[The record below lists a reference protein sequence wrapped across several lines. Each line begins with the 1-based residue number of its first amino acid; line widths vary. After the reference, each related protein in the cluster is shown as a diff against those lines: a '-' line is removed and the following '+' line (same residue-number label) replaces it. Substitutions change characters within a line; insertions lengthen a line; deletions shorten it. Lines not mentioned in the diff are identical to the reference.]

1 MPVAQNEQVVIK
13 PVLLHY
19 VEGLPE
25 EWDIKVSED
34 FSEEKKLFAYQV
46 QALKNAL
53 KALYS
58 FYKNYNGNK
67 EEYNRNKEEFARI
80 YAEYYELLSPKVK
93 KQKLLGLLSE
103 FYQLDENTVPFKE
116 LCNRMSFWM
125 ATGSGKTL
133 VIVKLIDLLFDLQ
146 EKQEEESIPRKPILF
161 LTARQDL
168 VEAFLRYIEEFNRS
182 NPGKRIS
189 HVNLKEYQG
198 EKQGSLFR
206 ERKVFF
212 YRMDLISDE
221 KGKETLD
228 FRTLLDRDKE
238 GNLLGNWYVI
248 LDEAHKGD
256 KEESK
261 RQFLAS
267 VLSKDGFLFNFSAT
281 FTDPIDIATTVYNL
295 NLSEFINKGYGK
307 QIYLSHSEVEGF
319 EKKEEER
326 DFSREEKKKVL
337 LKTLILLAGLKK
349 AKRKLPDLY
358 HNPLTI
364 YLVNSVNVEE
374 SDLKLLFEE
383 LLNFARF
390 IERGLYEEAK
400 EELIDE
406 FGGSSYILG
415 DGKLEFMKEIV
426 RDVEIQDI
434 YREVYNASSGGTIEY
449 QYYKENT
456 QEVALKHTDANVPFA
471 LIKIGSI
478 EKIKKNLLWEYQETV
493 LYEDPKYFERLNE
506 PDSPINLLIGSRAF
520 YEGWDSPR
528 PNLIVFINLGTQAD
542 AKKFVLQ
549 ATGRGVRIEPV
560 KNRRQ
565 RLKWVSEHL
574 PELRDK
580 VDKPEVKALET
591 LFVFA
596 TSRKAVETI
605 LNELTKLKEVSEY
618 SQVELY
624 KNPELERHILLIP
637 KYKTKGKSV
646 FELENPPKFKLSD
659 ENYKLLKLYLDLM
672 PKERFALERNSDL
685 EKLREIVK
693 NSGRYLSID
702 NECHYRNFEKLLK
715 ALLNYSK
722 AQVQDIDESEPFI
735 PLPEDAIVHFK
746 EIMVK
751 KELVEKF
758 KRLAEEVF
766 NAKKMSEEEE
776 ISKKLKDVDK
786 EVAENFKKLA
796 EKVFETERIKEID
809 GITLEKI
816 LSHYYIPIVY
826 TKNAQDLVK
835 HVISVESEVDFIEAL
850 KRKIDKLDEICE
862 YWFFSKL
869 DEQKDKIYIPYMDKE
884 GRQAR
889 FIPDFIF
896 WLKLKKNKYVI
907 YFIDPKGSAHTDYER
922 KVDGYERIFVEN
934 GKPKEFEHKGLKVEV
949 RLRLFNKD
957 YSGGEKYKDY
967 WVNSQALFEDL
978 VV

>member
-1 MPVAQNEQVVIK
+1 MPVAQSEQVVIK

-19 VEGLPE
+19 VEGLSE
-25 EWDIKVSED
+25 GWDIKVSED

-46 QALKNAL
+46 DALENAL

-58 FYKNYNGNK
+58 FYEKYR
-67 EEYNRNKEEFARI
+67 EDKEEFARI
-80 YAEYYELLSPKVK
+80 YTEYYELISPKVK
-93 KQKLLGLLSE
+93 RQKLLGLLSE

-146 EKQEEESIPRKPILF
+146 EMNLIPSKPILF

-168 VEAFLRYIEEFNRS
+168 VDAFLKYLKEFNRS
-182 NPGKRIS
+182 NIGKQIFPVS
-189 HVNLKEYQG
+189 LKDYER
-198 EKQGSLFR
+198 EKLQESLF
-206 ERKVFF
+206 RKVFF

-228 FRTLLDRDKE
+228 FRSFLDRDKD

-281 FTDPIDIATTVYNL
+281 FTDPIDIATTIYNL

-307 QIYLSHSEVEGF
+307 QIYLSHSEVKGF

-326 DFSREEKKKVL
+326 DFSKEEKKKII

-349 AKRKLPDLY
+349 AKKKLPDLY

-374 SDLKLLFEE
+374 SDLKLIFEE

-390 IERGLYEEAK
+390 IERDLYEKAK
-400 EELIDE
+400 EELINE

-449 QYYKENT
+449 QYYEKND
-456 QEVALKHTDANVPFA
+456 QEVALKHTGANVPFA

-506 PDSPINLLIGSRAF
+506 PDSPVNLLIGSRAF

-542 AKKFVLQ
+542 ARKFVLQ

-565 RLKWVSEHL
+565 RLKWVSENL
-574 PELRDK
+574 SELRDK
-580 VDKPEVKALET
+580 IDKPEVKALET

-605 LNELTKLKEVSEY
+605 LSELTKLKEVAGY
-618 SQVELY
+618 IQVELY
-624 KNPELERHILLIP
+624 KNPEVEKHLLLIP

-646 FELENPPKFKLSD
+646 FELESPPKFKLSD

-693 NSGRYLSID
+693 NSGKYLSID
-702 NECHYRNFEKLLK
+702 GEYHYRNFEKLLK

-751 KELVEKF
+751 KELVEEF
-758 KRLAEEVF
+758 KRLAEKVF
-766 NAKKMSEEEE
+766 NAKEMSESE
-776 ISKKLKDVDK
+776 KLKRTEDYVNK
-786 EVAENFKKLA
+786 GKTFEEAYKLVIEETSFTKK
-796 EKVFETERIKEID
+796 ID
-809 GITLEKI
+809 SITLEKI

-826 TKNAQDLVK
+826 TKKAQDLVK
-835 HVISVESEVDFIEAL
+835 HVISVESEVDFLEVL
-850 KRKIDKLDEICE
+850 KRKIDQLDKICE

-922 KVDGYERIFVEN
+922 KVDGYERIFIEN
-934 GKPKEFEHKGLKVEV
+934 GKPKEFDHKGLKVEV
-949 RLRLFNKD
+949 RLKLFNKD

>member
-1 MPVAQNEQVVIK
+1 MPVATEEKTIK
-13 PVLLHY
+13 PVLLNF
-19 VEGLPE
+19 VESLSEG
-25 EWDIKVSED
+25 WDIGVSED
-34 FSEEKKLFAYQV
+34 FSKEKKLFAYQK
-46 QALKNAL
+46 QAIVNTL

-58 FYKNYNGNK
+58 FYERHRADKG
-67 EEYNRNKEEFARI
+67 EFARI
-80 YAEYYELLSPKVK
+80 YAEYYDLLSPKVRNE
-93 KQKLLGLLSE
+93 KLLSLLSE
-103 FYQLDENTVPFKE
+103 FYRLEGDTLPFAE

-133 VIVKLIDLLFDLQ
+133 VIVKLIDLLFDLMQ
-146 EKQEEESIPRKPILF
+146 EKAIPQKPILF
-161 LTARQDL
+161 LTAREDL
-168 VEAFLRYIEEFNRS
+168 VDAFRRELVEFNIS
-182 NPGKRIS
+182 NPSRQILPVS
-189 HVNLKEYQG
+189 LAEYEKEKVQ
-198 EKQGSLFR
+198 ESLFR
-206 ERKVFF
+206 RVFY

-221 KGKETLD
+221 RGDKTLD
-228 FRTLLDRDKE
+228 FRSFLDRDRE

-248 LDEAHKGD
+248 LDEAHKGG

-261 RQFLAS
+261 RQFLVS
-267 VLSKDGFLFNFSAT
+267 LLSKDGFLFNFSAT
-281 FTDPIDIATTVYNL
+281 FTEAIDIATTVYNL
-295 NLSEFINKGYGK
+295 NLSEFISKGYGK
-307 QIYLSHSEVEGF
+307 QIYLSYSEVEGF
-319 EKKEEER
+319 EKNEEER
-326 DFSREEKKKVL
+326 EFSKEEKKKVI

-349 AKRKLPDLY
+349 AKKKLPDLY

-390 IERGLYEEAK
+390 IPDTLFKKAR
-400 EELIDE
+400 EELAEE
-406 FGGSSYILG
+406 FRDSSYILG
-415 DGKLEFMKEIV
+415 DGKLVFMGEILM
-426 RDVEIQDI
+426 DIQIEDI
-434 YREVYNASSGGTIEY
+434 YREVYNANSSGTIEY
-449 QYYKENT
+449 QYYEKND
-456 QEVALKHTDANVPFA
+456 QEVVLKHTGANTPFA

-478 EKIKKNLLWEYQETV
+478 RDIKKNLLWDYQETV
-493 LYEDPKYFERLNE
+493 LYEDPKHFERLND

-605 LNELTKLKEVSEY
+605 LNELTKLKEVAEY

-624 KNPELERHILLIP
+624 KNPEVEKQLLLIP
-637 KYKTKGKSV
+637 RYKTKGKSV
-646 FELENPPKFKLSD
+646 FELENPPKFKLSE
-659 ENYKLLKLYLDLM
+659 ENYKLLKFYLDLM

-693 NSGRYLSID
+693 NSGKYLSVD
-702 NECHYRNFEKLLK
+702 NEYHYRNFEKLLK

-722 AQVQDIDESEPFI
+722 AQVQDIDKSEPFI

-766 NAKKMSEEEE
+766 NAKEMSESE
-776 ISKKLKDVDK
+776 KLKRTEDYVNK
-786 EVAENFKKLA
+786 GKTFEEAYKLVI
-796 EKVFETERIKEID
+796 EETSFIRNID

-826 TKNAQDLVK
+826 TKKAQDLVK
-835 HVISVESEVDFIEAL
+835 HVISVESEVDFIESL
-850 KRKIDKLDEICE
+850 KGKVDKLDKICE

-896 WLKLKKNKYVI
+896 WLKLREGKYLI

-922 KVDGYERIFVEN
+922 KLDGYERIFVEN

-949 RLRLFNKD
+949 RLKLFNKD

>member
-1 MPVAQNEQVVIK
+1 MPVATEEKTIK
-13 PVLLHY
+13 PVLLHF
-19 VEGLPE
+19 VEGLSE
-25 EWDIKVSED
+25 GWDIGVSED
-34 FSEEKKLFAYQV
+34 FSKEKKLFAYQK
-46 QALKNAL
+46 QAIVNTLKV
-53 KALYS
+53 LYS
-58 FYKNYNGNK
+58 FY
-67 EEYNRNKEEFARI
+67 ERHRADKEEFAGI
-80 YAEYYELLSPKVK
+80 YAEYYDLLSPKVRNE
-93 KQKLLGLLSE
+93 KLLSLLSE
-103 FYQLDENTVPFKE
+103 FYRLEGETLPFAE

-133 VIVKLIDLLFDLQ
+133 VIVKLIDLLFDLMQ
-146 EKQEEESIPRKPILF
+146 EKAIPQKPILF
-161 LTARQDL
+161 LTAREDL
-168 VEAFLRYIEEFNRS
+168 VDAFRRELVEFNIS
-182 NPGKRIS
+182 NPSRQILPVS
-189 HVNLKEYQG
+189 LAEYEKE
-198 EKQGSLFR
+198 KVQGSLFR
-206 ERKVFF
+206 RVFY

-221 KGKETLD
+221 RGDKTLD
-228 FRTLLDRDKE
+228 FRSFLDRDRE

-248 LDEAHKGD
+248 LDEAHKGG

-261 RQFLAS
+261 RQFLVS
-267 VLSKDGFLFNFSAT
+267 LLSKDGFLFNFSAT
-281 FTDPIDIATTVYNL
+281 FTEAIDIATTVYNL
-295 NLSEFINKGYGK
+295 NLSEFISKGYGK
-307 QIYLSHSEVEGF
+307 QIYISLSEIEGF

-326 DFSREEKKKVL
+326 EFNKEEKQKVI
-337 LKTLILLAGLKK
+337 LKTLLLLAGLKK
-349 AKRKLPDLY
+349 AKRKLTNLY
-358 HNPLTI
+358 HEPLAI

-390 IERGLYEEAK
+390 IPDTLFKKAR
-400 EELIDE
+400 EELAEE
-406 FGGSSYILG
+406 FRDSFYILG
-415 DGKLEFMKEIV
+415 DGKLVFMGEILM
-426 RDVEIQDI
+426 DIQIEDI
-434 YREVYNASSGGTIEY
+434 YREVYNANSSGTIEY
-449 QYYKENT
+449 QYYEKND
-456 QEVALKHTDANVPFA
+456 QEVVLKHTGANTPFA

-506 PDSPINLLIGSRAF
+506 PDSPVNLLIGSRAF

-751 KELVEKF
+751 KELVEEF

-766 NAKKMSEEEE
+766 NAKEMSESEKLNKTAEYVKKGKTFEEAY
-776 ISKKLKDVDK
+776 KLVI
-786 EVAENFKKLA
+786 E
-796 EKVFETERIKEID
+796 ETSFIRNID
-809 GITLEKI
+809 GITLEKR

-826 TKNAQDLVK
+826 TKNTQNLVK
-835 HVISVESEVDFIEAL
+835 HVISVESEVNFIEAL
-850 KRKIDKLDEICE
+850 RGKIDKLDKICE